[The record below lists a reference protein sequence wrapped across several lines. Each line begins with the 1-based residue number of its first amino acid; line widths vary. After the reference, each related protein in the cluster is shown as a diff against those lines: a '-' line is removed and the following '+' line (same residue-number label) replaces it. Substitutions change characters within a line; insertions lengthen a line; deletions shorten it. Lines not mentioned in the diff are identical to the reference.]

1 MNSGKNRQAIGLFI
15 FFIFIGI
22 YGLSYSGIAV
32 TDDEQLFA
40 SAAISLSRNGEL
52 RAPQLSGN
60 DRLEGEYKSVGPLH
74 PAIGALLLRLNLFR
88 NAGSVQLLFLLPLLY
103 TALTGILILRLA
115 MFTGYSLQT
124 GVFAALAFGLST
136 IAWPYAKTYFREPLS
151 MLLLMVVWLSFEII
165 IAINT
170 ENHSKLIGF
179 AVFCLA
185 LVGLLLTKIQLI
197 VAVPILALIGFRWLM
212 SNHKTIMLPKHMWV
226 GGTAIFL
233 ISLLMVH
240 FLLNYILPVEI
251 NSRLSISF
259 LEFGW
264 RRILSSPHTAFWNA
278 IVGATFSIGK
288 GFFWYSPI
296 TILAFFSLIGAFRW
310 RRWRKRDVYLPWL
323 IFIALLVT
331 HALVY
336 DEEWWNITWSTR
348 FLLPVL
354 PLMVVAGLPALDQ
367 LLSSDRR
374 IFRLIPFALFA
385 FGCLIQLSA
394 VLISDITY
402 LIQLYQK
409 YGTVYPDPIIWG
421 LGTTPVVGHIRMI
434 LEGTNW
440 DLVLWRTYKE
450 HPSAVVSA
458 VFIIV
463 SIGMSG
469 IFGLWQS
476 LYRKSYKLPP
486 AIAISMSCVAVVL
499 LGSILIQIAHEDT
512 RYYSAREDFA
522 HINEWIN
529 QNTRPGDAIL
539 VDAYLEP
546 IWYYLWN
553 FGETKLPIYSL
564 PDHESQ
570 ARTGLTSIPNK
581 PSNDHLYQMLGNR
594 HDRLWLVCENRCSTQ
609 VVSQMRETISAKFQK
624 ELFFTD
630 TRSGSQTEI
639 MLIEVQDGDS

>member
-1 MNSGKNRQAIGLFI
+1 MRFSSKNRGAISLFL

-40 SAAISLSRNGEL
+40 SAAISLSRNGDL

-88 NAGSVQLLFLLPLLY
+88 NAGSVQLLFLLPPLY
-103 TALTGILILRLA
+103 TALTGILILRFA
-115 MFTGYSLQT
+115 MFMGYSLQT

-136 IAWPYAKTYFREPLS
+136 IAWPYAKTYFREPLA
-151 MLLLMVVWLSFEII
+151 MLLLLVVWLSFEII

-170 ENHSKLIGF
+170 ENHSKLISF

-185 LVGLLLTKIQLI
+185 LAGLLLTKIQLI
-197 VAVPILALIGFRWLM
+197 VAVPIISLIGFRWLI
-212 SNHKTIMLPKHMWV
+212 SNRKTIMLPKHMWV

-240 FLLNYILPVEI
+240 FLMKFILPLEI

-264 RRILSSPHTAFWNA
+264 RRILSTRHTAFWNA

-296 TILAFFSLIGAFRW
+296 TILAIISLFGSFRW
-310 RRWRKRDVYLPWL
+310 RRRNVYLPWL

-331 HALVY
+331 QALVY

-367 LLSSDRR
+367 LLGSDKRV
-374 IFRLIPFALFA
+374 FRLIPFALFA
-385 FGCLIQLSA
+385 FGFLIQLSA

-409 YGTVYPDPIIWG
+409 YGTVYPDPILWG
-421 LGTTPVVGHIRMI
+421 LGTTPVIGHIRII
-434 LEGTNW
+434 LERTNW

-450 HPSAVVSA
+450 HPSAVLTA

-463 SIGMSG
+463 SIGMIG

-476 LYRKSYKLPP
+476 LYRKRYELPP
-486 AIAISMSCVAVVL
+486 PIAISMSCVAVVL

-512 RYYSAREDFA
+512 RYYAAREDFA

-529 QNTRPGDAIL
+529 QNARPDDAIL

-546 IWYYLWN
+546 IWYYIWN

-564 PDHESQ
+564 PDHDRQ
-570 ARTGLTSIPNK
+570 ARTGLTSFPNK

-594 HDRLWLVCENRCSTQ
+594 HDRLWLLCENRCSNQ
-609 VVSQMRETISAKFQK
+609 IVSQMRESISAKFQK
-624 ELFFTD
+624 ELFFFD